1 MTAVT
6 ANRFAD
12 VFAEEANRIQK
23 DWGWFLAFAIVQVV
37 VGMLA
42 VSFAFSATFASVVA
56 LGILLLIGAGA
67 QLAAAVW
74 ARDWRGFFL
83 FLLIGLLYA
92 VTGFLMLRQPLV
104 AAEGLTLMLAAA
116 FMVGGVFR
124 IVAALIERFPEWG
137 WVLCNGIVTLLL
149 GALIWQQWPE
159 SGLWVLGLFVGIDLI
174 ANGLTWATAAVGV
187 RRGLVQ
193 FTARRA

>member
-1 MTAVT
+1 
-6 ANRFAD
+6 
-12 VFAEEANRIQK
+12 
-23 DWGWFLAFAIVQVV
+23 
-37 VGMLA
+37 
-42 VSFAFSATFASVVA
+42 VVA

-92 VTGFLMLRQPLV
+92 VTGFLMFRQPLV